1 MAQYY
6 LSGAVA
12 ARVDG
17 TPAALGGPKQRC
29 VLAVLLANHGT
40 VVSIDRLIDAVWG
53 DEPPPKALASVRSY
67 VANLRRVLDPGAD
80 VGPDQ
85 TPDARRGDAQGQ
97 RLASHPHGYQLN
109 LLSGDTIDLVS
120 FESLVS
126 KGRTA
131 LIRHSAGAAVEMLTE
146 ALALWHGDPFGE
158 FAYHEFAAPEA
169 IRFAA
174 LRTTA
179 IEARFD
185 AALQLGGGGE
195 LVPEIEAALAEHPL
209 QERLWGHL
217 MLALHRSNRTADAIQ
232 AFDRART
239 TLDREVGTRPGEGL
253 QTLFEKIRDGAA
265 ELRVAPAPHV
275 LNPDPDPA
283 APPPFVGRDAELGA
297 VTAAVRRADG
307 GAGGLTLVTGD
318 SGIGKTTLA
327 QAAVDRAR
335 AAGVAVAWA
344 GHPSGVKLPLLWTW
358 IQLLRQLGGEL
369 GTTGRKAVLRE
380 APGVVNA
387 LVPEWHGDDDLNA
400 GSRFAPTGFALVER
414 IVAALREL
422 STLAP
427 MVLVIDDLQRA
438 DPASINTLVLLAEEF
453 PRVPIQVIGNW
464 TFFGDDRPMNRSSFE
479 RIVRSNDT
487 VTLHLDG
494 IDRAAA
500 ADLVDAVVGGT
511 IPPAI
516 SAQVWEQA
524 GGNPFYIKELARALD
539 TDGAPQRGHP
549 ALSDAVVGVVGRRLG
564 VLDRPCR
571 RVLCA
576 AAVVGPEFNVAD
588 LADIVD
594 LSVSTVQSR
603 LRPAYQTGLLDE
615 LPARPGAYR
624 FSHGL
629 VRDALI
635 AQLAT
640 TDRTS
645 VHAAIATTRTAT
657 LATAAYEH
665 VIATADH
672 AWRAGAELNP
682 DVALGILEVA
692 IQRALNRSAYHD
704 VAGLAEHALQ
714 IGDRLPAKP
723 EHLDR
728 QATLWLHL
736 AGAKN
741 ILEGQ
746 ASESAAA
753 AVQRAFEI
761 GQEVKGR
768 AFYGAIALQS
778 MLLCAH
784 GRIDEV
790 EIIAIGL
797 QDQYDKSGDPVI
809 GLVNDF
815 VHILLY
821 TLRGN
826 TDMLIST
833 GLHMMDT
840 FPPPET
846 VIDPLHF
853 FHPRVYCWMA
863 IAEAVRG
870 DVQAMREYHR
880 RALHLAQ
887 SRGDVFNILAARLT
901 YVECAAVLG
910 VTDGIVELADQVDV
924 EFTAAGSPQW
934 AACAR
939 IVRVWAQVIGS
950 GEGDAAVAFQAFDEY
965 TCDGTTVMNT
975 MFLCL
980 LSDIELHQGRPD
992 NARAL
997 VHRAGRLADA
1007 TGEQA
1012 FARGIAERL
1021 AAQSVEPV

>member
-85 TPDARRGDAQGQ
+85 TAAARRGDAQRQ

-109 LLSGDTIDLVS
+109 LLGGDTIDLVS

-232 AFDRART
+232 AFDRACT

-335 AAGVAVAWA
+335 AAGIAVAWA

-400 GSRFAPTGFALVER
+400 GSRFAPTGFVLVER

-453 PRVPIQVIGNW
+453 PRVPIQIIGNW

-682 DVALGILEVA
+682 DVALGILEIA

-992 NARAL
+992 SARAL

>member
-6 LSGAVA
+6 LSGAVT

-80 VGPDQ
+80 TGHDQPPD
-85 TPDARRGDAQGQ
+85 TRRGDTQSQ

-109 LLSGDTIDLVS
+109 LLAGDTIDLVT

-126 KGRTA
+126 RGRTA

-195 LVPEIEAALAEHPL
+195 LVPEVEAALAEHPL

-232 AFDRART
+232 AFERACT

-253 QTLFEKIRDGAA
+253 QTLFEKIRDGVA

-283 APPPFVGRDAELGA
+283 APPPFVGRDTELGA

-335 AAGVAVAWA
+335 AAGIAVAWA
-344 GHPSGVKLPLLWTW
+344 GHPSGVKLPQLWTW

-369 GTTGRKAVLRE
+369 GIAGRKAVLRE
-380 APGVVNA
+380 TPGVVNA

-422 STLAP
+422 STVAP

-438 DPASINTLVLLAEEF
+438 DPASINALVLLAEEF
-453 PRVPIQVIGNW
+453 PRIPIQVIGNW
-464 TFFGDDRPMNRSSFE
+464 TFFGADRPMNRSSFE

-516 SAQVWEQA
+516 STQVWEQA

-539 TDGAPQRGHP
+539 TDGTPQRSHP

-682 DVALGILEVA
+682 DVALGILEIA

-826 TDMLIST
+826 TDMLIGT

-846 VIDPLHF
+846 VTDPLHF

-870 DVQAMREYHR
+870 DLEAMREYHR

-950 GEGDAAVAFQAFDEY
+950 GEGDAAIAFRAFDEY

-992 NARAL
+992 SARAL
-997 VHRAGRLADA
+997 VHRASRLADA

>member
-1 MAQYY
+1 MVQYY

-53 DEPPPKALASVRSY
+53 DEAPPKALASVRSY
-67 VANLRRVLDPGAD
+67 VANLRRVLDPGAEL
-80 VGPDQ
+80 GHDQ
-85 TPDARRGDAQGQ
+85 TAETRRADGQSQ

-109 LLSGDTIDLVS
+109 LLAGDSIDLLS

-131 LIRHSAGAAVEMLTE
+131 LIRRSAEAAVEMLTE
-146 ALALWHGDPFGE
+146 ALSLWHGDPFGE

-195 LVPEIEAALAEHPL
+195 LIPEVEAALAEHPL

-217 MLALHRSNRTADAIQ
+217 MLALHRSNRTADAVQ
-232 AFDRART
+232 AFERART

-265 ELRVAPAPHV
+265 ELRVATAPHA

-283 APPPFVGRDAELGA
+283 APPPFVGRDIELGA
-297 VTAAVRRADG
+297 VTAAVRRAAG
-307 GAGGLTLVTGD
+307 GAGGVTLVTGD

-335 AAGVAVAWA
+335 AAGIAVAWA

-369 GTTGRKAVLRE
+369 GIAGRKAVLRE

-414 IVAALREL
+414 IVSALREL
-422 STLAP
+422 SGLAP

-453 PRVPIQVIGNW
+453 PRIPIQIIGNW
-464 TFFGDDRPMNRSSFE
+464 TFFGADRPMNRSSFE

-494 IDRAAA
+494 IDCAAA
-500 ADLVDAVVGGT
+500 AHLVDAVADGT
-511 IPPAI
+511 VPPAV

-539 TDGAPQRGHP
+539 TDGGPQRGHP
-549 ALSDAVVGVVGRRLG
+549 ALSDAVVGIVGRRLG

-645 VHAAIATTRTAT
+645 VHAAIATTRAAT
-657 LATAAYEH
+657 LPTAAYEH

-768 AFYGAIALQS
+768 NFYGAIALQS
-778 MLLCAH
+778 MMLCAH

-815 VHILLY
+815 VHILQY

-833 GLHMMDT
+833 GLHMMDN

-846 VIDPLHF
+846 VTDPLHF

-870 DVQAMREYHR
+870 DLDAMHEYHR

-910 VTDGIVELADQVDV
+910 ITDGIVELADQVDD

-950 GEGDAAVAFQAFDEY
+950 GDGDAAVAFQAFDEY

-975 MFLCL
+975 LFLCL

-992 NARAL
+992 SAHAL
-997 VHRAGRLADA
+997 VHRASRLADA

-1012 FARGIAERL
+1012 FARGIAQRL
-1021 AAQSVEPV
+1021 AAHSVEPA